1 MSSKNINFASI
12 MKQVITDKAP
22 QAIGPYSQAIV
33 TGGMVYASGQI
44 AINPETGD
52 IVEGGIEAQTH
63 QVLKNV
69 SNILAAAGSSMNRV
83 VKTTVFMADM
93 ADFATVNNIYATYF
107 SEPYPARSAVA
118 VKSLPKNVLIE
129 IEVVAEI
136 EN

>member
-1 MSSKNINFASI
+1 